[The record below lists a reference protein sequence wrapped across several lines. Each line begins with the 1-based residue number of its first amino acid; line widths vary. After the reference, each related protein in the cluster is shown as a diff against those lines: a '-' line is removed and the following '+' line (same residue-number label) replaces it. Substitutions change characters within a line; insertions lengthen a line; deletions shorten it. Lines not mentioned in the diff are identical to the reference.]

1 MNRQTVRLNDRELQT
16 LKGLSARDRTTISD
30 SIRRLIADAE
40 IEKLEPVPQLKDR
53 LESLEL
59 KARVRPFEVAEMN
72 FAPVAELQTVR
83 AEIEKHRAVFAQLLT
98 VLLLILPTDKKQLAR
113 SAAEV
118 LGLKL

>member
-83 AEIEKHRAVFAQLLT
+83 AEIEKHRAAFAQLLT